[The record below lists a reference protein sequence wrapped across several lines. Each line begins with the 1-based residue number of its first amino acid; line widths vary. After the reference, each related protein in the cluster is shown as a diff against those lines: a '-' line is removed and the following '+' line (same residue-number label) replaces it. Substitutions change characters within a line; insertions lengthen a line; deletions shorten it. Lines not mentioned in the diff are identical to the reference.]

1 MNYNN
6 PEEAWYHGLKRKP
19 QGEGCLLS
27 MLSVTFIALAV
38 ALMLAFC
45 GCTTTRVVTVPEVH
59 EVHHHHTDSVF
70 KRDSVIDHKTTTIR
84 ELDSAAMAQYG
95 IKLEKAERAWL
106 IQTDRLQRELS
117 ELKEAKSDTVIQR
130 DSVPYPV
137 EVIKE
142 VPRKST
148 WFERIMFCTGIVS
161 ILCLILF
168 VAKKIERHL
177 P

>member
-1 MNYNN
+1 MK
-6 PEEAWYHGLKRKP
+6 ERTKLALKCEAVLIGIFL
-19 QGEGCLLS
+19 
-27 MLSVTFIALAV
+27 ALV
-38 ALMLAFC
+38 ALWFLTS
-45 GCTTTRVVTVPEVH
+45 CTTTKVVTVPEVH

-70 KRDSVIDHKTTTIR
+70 KRDSVIDHETTTIR
-84 ELDSAAMAQYG
+84 ELDSAAIAQYG
-95 IKLEKAERAWL
+95 IKLERAERAWL

-142 VPRKST
+142 VPRKKST
-148 WFERIMFCTGIVS
+148 IELVVFCTGIITIMALV
-161 ILCLILF
+161 LF
-168 VAKKIERHL
+168 LGLKLKMFL

>member
-1 MNYNN
+1 MKFSN
-6 PEEAWYHGLKRKP
+6 PQEAWYHEMKRRP

-27 MLSVTFIALAV
+27 MLSVTFLILTI
-38 ALMLAFC
+38 ALMLSFSS
-45 GCTTTRVVTVPEVH
+45 CTTTRYVPVEHHTTDTVYQSKLQRDSIWLHDSIHVSEKGDTIRIERWRTKYIEREVH
-59 EVHHHHTDSVF
+59 DTLYQS
-70 KRDSVIDHKTTTIR
+70 KRDSIP
-84 ELDSAAMAQYG
+84 
-95 IKLEKAERAWL
+95 
-106 IQTDRLQRELS
+106 
-117 ELKEAKSDTVIQR
+117 
-130 DSVPYPV
+130 VPY

-161 ILCLILF
+161 ILCLIMF

>member
-1 MNYNN
+1 MKRLDSM
-6 PEEAWYHGLKRKP
+6 EASYRCCAWCFWLF
-19 QGEGCLLS
+19 LAM
-27 MLSVTFIALAV
+27 MLVLWLTS
-38 ALMLAFC
+38 
-45 GCTTTRVVTVPEVH
+45 CTTTRVVTVPEVH

-95 IKLEKAERAWL
+95 IKLERAERAWL
-106 IQTDRLQRELS
+106 IQTERLQRELS
-117 ELKEAKSDTVIQR
+117 ELKEATSDTVIQR

-137 EVIKE
+137 EVVKE

-148 WFERIMFCTGIVS
+148 WFERIMFCIGIIS
-161 ILCLILF
+161 ILCLLLYL
-168 VAKKIERHL
+168 AKKIERHL

>member
-1 MNYNN
+1 MKKLDSL
-6 PEEAWYHGLKRKP
+6 EASYRCCAWGFWL
-19 QGEGCLLS
+19 
-27 MLSVTFIALAV
+27 FIILV
-38 ALMLAFC
+38 LVGFLMS
-45 GCTTTRVVTVPEVH
+45 CTTTRVVTVPEVH

-95 IKLEKAERAWL
+95 IKLERAERAWL

-137 EVIKE
+137 EVVKE

>member
-1 MNYNN
+1 MKKLDSL
-6 PEEAWYHGLKRKP
+6 EASYRCCWWGFWL
-19 QGEGCLLS
+19 
-27 MLSVTFIALAV
+27 FIALLV
-38 ALMLAFC
+38 VGWLTS
-45 GCTTTRVVTVPEVH
+45 CTTTRVVTVPEVH
-59 EVHHHHTDSVF
+59 EQHHWHTDSII
-70 KRDSVIDHKTTTIR
+70 KRDSVIREKQTTIR
-84 ELDSAAMAQYG
+84 ELDSTAMAQYG
-95 IKLEKAERAWL
+95 IKLERAERAWL

-137 EVIKE
+137 EVVKE